1 VLLEGIVTRKIK
13 LVTDEDTCE
22 IEIPDEAKLTFGPL
36 VPKHHLNV
44 LRIYIDKEIIATFKN
59 IESFYDMSKVRYVER
74 VRRIKEPTEETQLER
89 RITPV
94 GEEEEVNL

>member
-1 VLLEGIVTRKIK
+1 MTRKIK

-36 VPKHHLNV
+36 VPKHHLNA

-94 GEEEEVNL
+94 GEDTTEEEVNL